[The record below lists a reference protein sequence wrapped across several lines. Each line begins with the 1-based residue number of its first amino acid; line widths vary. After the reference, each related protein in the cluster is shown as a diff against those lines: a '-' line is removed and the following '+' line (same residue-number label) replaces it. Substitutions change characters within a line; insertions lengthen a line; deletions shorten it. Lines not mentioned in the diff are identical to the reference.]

1 MKSHDI
7 PIQQRMTCTVREAC
21 QASGL
26 GKTKLYELI
35 GNGRLDTMRVGRRR
49 LVKVQSL
56 SGLLSVG
63 ADAQSGRASSPPGL

>member
-1 MKSHDI
+1 MRSNDI
-7 PIQQRMTCTVREAC
+7 PIAQRLTCTVREAC

-35 GNGRLDTMRVGRRR
+35 GKGQLDTMRLGRRR

-56 SGLLSVG
+56 SGLLSIAPDVQL
-63 ADAQSGRASSPPGL
+63 ARQASPERP